1 MLGRTTLAAILAL
14 GLALAV
20 APATAQVTV
29 KFASFVP
36 PQSFAAKQV
45 LEPFARAVEQDAGG
59 EVKIEPYWG
68 GSLGRDPFKQYA
80 LVTEGIT
87 DIGFVQP
94 EYSSGQFPDDSLFE
108 MPYLLRSAEEG
119 SVAMWRFHKQ
129 GHSRGYGDIQV
140 LGMYMTSL
148 LAIHSRKPIT
158 KAEDLKGLKIRSS
171 GKISTEYL
179 KAVGAVP
186 VGVAATE
193 VTESVSR
200 GVLDAAM
207 TNWVGLVTFRTHNVV
222 TDHFIAP
229 LGSITF
235 IIPMHKRT
243 WDKLGAKAKA
253 AFVKHGG
260 EALARHAG
268 KAYDNGDR
276 EQQMKLREDGKRR
289 FVTETPAEE
298 SRSRAA
304 IKAIYDQWI
313 AQTADGKKKF
323 DAVQA
328 ILADIRAGR

>member
-1 MLGRTTLAAILAL
+1 MIRKFLSAVGVAA
-14 GLALAV
+14 GAV
-20 APATAQVTV
+20 IATDGAMAQTTV

-45 LEPFARAVEQDAGG
+45 LEPFARAVEQDSAG

-87 DIGFVQP
+87 DVGFVQP
-94 EYSSGQFPDDSLFE
+94 EYASGQFSDDSIFE
-108 MPYLLRSAEEG
+108 MPYLLRGAEEG
-119 SVAMWRFHKQ
+119 SVAMWRFHKM
-129 GHSRGYGDIQV
+129 GLSRGYGDIQV

-158 KAEDLKGLKIRSS
+158 SVADLKGLKIRSS
-171 GKISTEYL
+171 GKISSEYL

-186 VGVAATE
+186 VGMAATE
-193 VTESVSR
+193 VTEAVSR
-200 GVLDAAM
+200 GVLDAAL

-235 IIPMHKRT
+235 IIPMNKRT

-253 AFVKHGG
+253 AFEKHGG
-260 EALARHAG
+260 EAMARNAG

-276 EQQMKLREDGKRR
+276 EQLETLKADPKRR
-289 FVTETPAEE
+289 FVTETAAEE

-313 AQTADGKKKF
+313 AGTTDGQKKF

-328 ILADIRAGR
+328 ILADIRAGK